1 MNRDRCRGHTRH
13 IPDCAACLAEVR
25 AVRGPAWD
33 DLFDDSFGFGAKGYE
48 AGRADERAA
57 IIELLR
63 QEAAE
68 GVANIQERWESDYAK
83 RLAGSIEHE
92 PEHTIDP
99 AMRRI
104 LAALDQET
112 T

>member
-48 AGRADERAA
+48 AG
-57 IIELLR
+57 
-63 QEAAE
+63 
-68 GVANIQERWESDYAK
+68 
-83 RLAGSIEHE
+83 
-92 PEHTIDP
+92 
-99 AMRRI
+99 
-104 LAALDQET
+104 
-112 T
+112 